1 MCESCKIFQKL
12 CNESWFK
19 ISELCN
25 VKTNSQIKLIKMK
38 KLKFLIMTAFL
49 LVSFIPSQLKA
60 ATAMNATATVTSN
73 INTNEVT
80 KSAVSSDAANIKE
93 ASEVAESNANI
104 ARLEE
109 IRSMDM
115 SELTPA
121 EKKELREEVH
131 MIQNEQ
137 EVIVRDH
144 NRYDNDGP
152 RHHRHGGGIVFL
164 GGGGLLLIILILL
177 LL

>member
-1 MCESCKIFQKL
+1 MCESCKIYRKL

-25 VKTNSQIKLIKMK
+25 VKINSQIKLIKMR
-38 KLKFLIMTAFL
+38 KLKFFIMTAFL
-49 LVSFIPSQLKA
+49 MVSFIPSQLKA
-60 ATAMNATATVTSN
+60 ATAMNATATVTT
-73 INTNEVT
+73 NTNEAT
-80 KSAVSSDAANIKE
+80 KSAVSTDLSAANVKE
-93 ASEVAESNANI
+93 AAEVAESNANI

-137 EVIVRDH
+137 EIIVRDH

-152 RHHRHGGGIVFL
+152 RHHRHGGGVVFL

>member
-1 MCESCKIFQKL
+1 
-12 CNESWFK
+12 
-19 ISELCN
+19 
-25 VKTNSQIKLIKMK
+25 
-38 KLKFLIMTAFL
+38 
-49 LVSFIPSQLKA
+49 
-60 ATAMNATATVTSN
+60 MNATATVTSN

>member
-1 MCESCKIFQKL
+1 
-12 CNESWFK
+12 
-19 ISELCN
+19 
-25 VKTNSQIKLIKMK
+25 
-38 KLKFLIMTAFL
+38 MTAFVL
-49 LVSFIPSQLKA
+49 LSFNPIQLKA
-60 ATAMNATATVTSN
+60 ATEKNVSTAAITNATSTEASN
-73 INTNEVT
+73 KSVETDINTA
-80 KSAVSSDAANIKE
+80 KVSEAAEI
-93 ASEVAESNANI
+93 AESNANI

-115 SELTPA
+115 SALTPA

-131 MIQNEQ
+131 SIQNEQ

-144 NRYDNDGP
+144 DRYNNDGP
-152 RHHRHGGGIVFL
+152 RHHHRGGVVFL

>member
-1 MCESCKIFQKL
+1 
-12 CNESWFK
+12 
-19 ISELCN
+19 
-25 VKTNSQIKLIKMK
+25 
-38 KLKFLIMTAFL
+38 MTSFL
-49 LVSFIPSQLKA
+49 LLSFIPSQLKA
-60 ATAMNATATVTSN
+60 AMNATTTVTAN
-73 INTNEVT
+73 ANVTEAT
-80 KSAVSSDAANIKE
+80 KSAVSTDVNAANVAE
-93 ASEVAESNANI
+93 ATEVAESNANI

-109 IRSMDM
+109 IRAMDM

-152 RHHRHGGGIVFL
+152 RHHHHGGMVFI
-164 GGGGLLLIILILL
+164 GGGGLLLIIIILL

>member
-1 MCESCKIFQKL
+1 
-12 CNESWFK
+12 
-19 ISELCN
+19 
-25 VKTNSQIKLIKMK
+25 MK
-38 KLKFLIMTAFL
+38 KLTFCIMTSFL
-49 LVSFIPSQLKA
+49 LLSFFPTQLKA
-60 ATAMNATATVTSN
+60 ATSRNEATLVSTIDNTTVETKATVSAD
-73 INTNEVT
+73 INADNVAET
-80 KSAVSSDAANIKE
+80 ARI
-93 ASEVAESNANI
+93 AESNANV

-109 IRSMDM
+109 IRAMDM
-115 SELTPA
+115 SEMTPA

-137 EVIVRDH
+137 EIIVRDH

-152 RHHRHGGGIVFL
+152 RHHRHGGGMVFI

>member
-1 MCESCKIFQKL
+1 
-12 CNESWFK
+12 
-19 ISELCN
+19 
-25 VKTNSQIKLIKMK
+25 
-38 KLKFLIMTAFL
+38 MTAFL
-49 LVSFIPSQLKA
+49 VVSFIPSQLKA
-60 ATAMNATATVTSN
+60 ATAVNATTTVTTN
-73 INTNEVT
+73 ANTNEAT
-80 KSAVSSDAANIKE
+80 KSAVSTEVSAANIKE
-93 ASEVAESNANI
+93 AAEVAESNANI

-109 IRSMDM
+109 IRAMDM

-137 EVIVRDH
+137 EIIVRDH

-152 RHHRHGGGIVFL
+152 RHHRHGGVVFI